1 MTSPAA
7 NPVDSGPAGP
17 SSTDDEVRALN
28 EKVAHELFSL
38 ISAGR
43 HNDMVDLMHEDLVFE
58 LPYGPEGMRGP
69 HNKQSFAG
77 MQDYVFGLF
86 DNFSIGITELHLGL
100 DPNELVAE
108 YASECTVKATGG
120 PYNNRYVGILTFKDG
135 KVVSWKEF
143 HNPEIA
149 TASLSRD

>member
-7 NPVDSGPAGP
+7 DPVDSGSAEP
-17 SSTDDEVRALN
+17 SSTDDETRALN
-28 EKVAHELFSL
+28 EKVFHEVLAL

-43 HNDMVDLMHEDLVFE
+43 HNDMVDLMHDDLAFE

-77 MQDYVFGLF
+77 MQDYVFGMF
-86 DNFSIGITELHLGL
+86 TDFSIGVTELHPGL
-100 DPNELVAE
+100 DPNALVAE
-108 YASECTVKATGG
+108 YASKCTVKATGG
-120 PYNNRYVGILTFKDG
+120 PYDNRYIGVVQFKDG
-135 KVVSWKEF
+135 KVVAWKEF

-149 TASLSRD
+149 TKALS